1 VWCSRLETSG
11 SKVCNLVLGPADGRV
26 HLVAHLEDA
35 VERLWV
41 MRDKNDALQSSTTRA
56 RGLVLGW
63 SIDMPSLV
71 VALSPVRGVG

>member
-11 SKVCNLVLGPADGRV
+11 SKVCNLVLGPADDRV
-26 HLVAHLEDA
+26 HLVARLEDA

-41 MRDKNDALQSSTTRA
+41 MRDENEALQSSTTQALGPVR
-56 RGLVLGW
+56 GW
-63 SIDMPSLV
+63 SVDMPSLV